1 MEVPMGFPRYP
12 TSVLRIGLIALS
24 CGFSIAAQAQSQ
36 QSPANP
42 PSDSRQPD
50 PAKIEGPS
58 SGELPR
64 HTGPAQRLPGIIS
77 GPVVDQSGAAV
88 AGAEVKLTREPPSP
102 DRIVSTAED
111 GQFSLVGIEPGS
123 FQLTITSTGFATQTF
138 SGALRSGESYTVPQ
152 IALLVATSV
161 TETRVTPATVDVAQ
175 DEIKVE
181 EHQRV
186 FGVLPNFY
194 VSYVANAAP
203 LTSRQKFQLAWKT
216 SIDPVSFAV
225 NGIVAGVEQAQ
236 DDFGGYGQG
245 AKGYAERYGAAYG
258 NFVISTYIGSA
269 ILPSILK
276 QDPRYF
282 YKGTGSKHSR
292 ILNALAQSVICKGDN
307 GHWQANYSGLIGGLA
322 ASGISNIY
330 YAPRD
335 RDGVGFTFENALIG
349 IGTTAVTNLLQ
360 EFVIRKWTQSRPGHQ
375 ASKPDDT
382 VSRLSLLPLHT
393 GAGAQYPQ

>member
-1 MEVPMGFPRYP
+1 MVFPRYP
-12 TSVLRIGLIALS
+12 SLVLRIGLIALP
-24 CGFSIAAQAQSQ
+24 CGFSTAAQTQSQ
-36 QSPANP
+36 QSPAIP
-42 PSDSRQPD
+42 PSDSRQSAPS
-50 PAKIEGPS
+50 KIEGPS
-58 SGELPR
+58 SERLSSSPD
-64 HTGPAQRLPGIIS
+64 PAQRLPGIIN
-77 GPVVDQSGAAV
+77 GTVVDQTGAAV
-88 AGAEVKLTREPPSP
+88 GAAEVKLTGEPRSQN
-102 DRIVSTAED
+102 RTVSTGED
-111 GQFSLVGIEPGS
+111 GQFSLAGIDPGP
-123 FQLTITSTGFATQTF
+123 FQLTVTSAGFATQTF
-138 SGALRSGESYTVPQ
+138 AGTLRSGESFTVPQ

-203 LTSRQKFQLAWKT
+203 LTTRQKFQLAWKT

-236 DDFGGYGQG
+236 DNFGGYGQG
-245 AKGYAERYGAAYG
+245 TKGYAERYGAAYG

-269 ILPSILK
+269 ILPSLLK

-282 YKGTGSKHSR
+282 YKGTGSKRAR

-360 EFVIRKWTQSRPGHQ
+360 EFVIRKWTQSHPGRQ

-382 VSRLSLLPLHT
+382 ASKMSLLPPH
-393 GAGAQYPQ
+393 AGD

>member
-1 MEVPMGFPRYP
+1 MDVPMVFPRYP
-12 TSVLRIGLIALS
+12 SLVLRMGLIALS
-24 CGFSIAAQAQSQ
+24 CGFSVAAQAQAQ
-36 QSPANP
+36 QPPAIP
-42 PSDSRQPD
+42 PPDSRQPD
-50 PAKIEGPS
+50 PSKLERLPS
-58 SGELPR
+58 ESLPNA
-64 HTGPAQRLPGIIS
+64 PAQRLPGFIN
-77 GPVVDQSGAAV
+77 GTVTDQTGAAV
-88 AGAEVKLTREPPSP
+88 AGAEVKLIREASP
-102 DRIVSTAED
+102 GRAVSTTED
-111 GQFSLVGIEPGS
+111 GQFSFVNIDPGP
-123 FQLTITSTGFATQTF
+123 FQLAIASTGFATQTF
-138 SGALRSGESYTVPQ
+138 SGTLCSGETFAVPR
-152 IALLVATSV
+152 IALIVATAS
-161 TETRVTPATVDVAQ
+161 TEMRVTPATVDVAQ

-181 EHQRV
+181 EQQRV

-203 LTSRQKFQLAWKT
+203 LTTRQKFQLAWKT

-225 NGIVAGVEQAQ
+225 NGVVAGIEQAQ

-258 NFVISTYIGSA
+258 NFVIGTYIGSA

-282 YKGTGSKHSR
+282 YKGTGSKRSR

-307 GHWQANYSGLIGGLA
+307 GHWQPNYSGLIGGLA

-360 EFVIRKWTQSRPGHQ
+360 EFVIRKWTQSRPGRQ
-375 ASKPDDT
+375 SSKPPDDT
-382 VSRLSLLPLHT
+382 VSKIPLAPPH
-393 GAGAQYPQ
+393 AGD

>member
-1 MEVPMGFPRYP
+1 MVFPRYP
-12 TSVLRIGLIALS
+12 SLVLRIGLIALS
-24 CGFSIAAQAQSQ
+24 CGFSTAAQAQSQ
-36 QSPANP
+36 QFQTVP
-42 PSDSRQPD
+42 PSDSRQP
-50 PAKIEGPS
+50 ASSTIEGPS
-58 SGELPR
+58 RESQSSSPD
-64 HTGPAQRLPGIIS
+64 PAQRVPGVIS
-77 GPVVDQSGAAV
+77 GIVVDQTGAAV
-88 AGAEVKLTREPPSP
+88 AGAEVKLTGEPQSQN
-102 DRIVSTAED
+102 RTVSTSED
-111 GQFSLVGIEPGS
+111 GQFSLLNIDPGP

-138 SGALRSGESYTVPQ
+138 SGTLRSGESFTVPQ

-203 LTSRQKFQLAWKT
+203 LTTGQKFQLAWKT

-225 NGIVAGVEQAQ
+225 NGIVAGIEQAQ
-236 DDFGGYGQG
+236 DNFGGYGQG
-245 AKGYAERYGAAYG
+245 TKGYAERYGAAYG
-258 NFVISTYIGSA
+258 NFVIGTYIGSA

-282 YKGTGSKHSR
+282 YKGTGSKRSR

-330 YAPRD
+330 YAPKD

-360 EFVIRKWTQSRPGHQ
+360 EFVIRKWTQSHPGRQ

-382 VSRLSLLPLHT
+382 VSKMSLLPLHT
-393 GAGAQYPQ
+393 GD

>member
-1 MEVPMGFPRYP
+1 MVFPRYP

-24 CGFSIAAQAQSQ
+24 CGFSIAAHVQAQ
-36 QSPANP
+36 QSPANS
-42 PSDSRQPD
+42 PSDSHQSAPSKGERFSGGKLPSTPD
-50 PAKIEGPS
+50 
-58 SGELPR
+58 
-64 HTGPAQRLPGIIS
+64 PAQRLPGIIS
-77 GPVVDQSGAAV
+77 GTVVDQSGAAV
-88 AGAEVKLTREPPSP
+88 AGAEVKLTRESPSP
-102 DRIVSTAED
+102 DRIISTAED
-111 GQFSLVGIEPGS
+111 GQFSLAGIEPGS

-138 SGALRSGESYTVPQ
+138 SGTLRSGESYSVPQ

-175 DEIKVE
+175 DEIRVE

-203 LTSRQKFQLAWKT
+203 LTTRQKFQLAWKT

-282 YKGTGSKHSR
+282 YKGTGSKRSR
-292 ILNALAQSVICKGDN
+292 ILNALAQSVICRGDN

-349 IGTTAVTNLLQ
+349 MGTTAVTNLLQ
-360 EFVIRKWTQSRPGHQ
+360 EFVIRKWTQSRPGRQ

-382 VSRLSLLPLHT
+382 ISKMSLLPLH
-393 GAGAQYPQ
+393 AAAD

>member
-1 MEVPMGFPRYP
+1 MP
-12 TSVLRIGLIALS
+12 
-24 CGFSIAAQAQSQ
+24 
-36 QSPANP
+36 
-42 PSDSRQPD
+42 
-50 PAKIEGPS
+50 
-58 SGELPR
+58 
-64 HTGPAQRLPGIIS
+64 
-77 GPVVDQSGAAV
+77 
-88 AGAEVKLTREPPSP
+88 
-102 DRIVSTAED
+102 
-111 GQFSLVGIEPGS
+111 
-123 FQLTITSTGFATQTF
+123 
-138 SGALRSGESYTVPQ
+138 
-152 IALLVATSV
+152 LLVATSV
-161 TETRVTPATVDVAQ
+161 TETRVTPATEDVAQ

-203 LTSRQKFQLAWKT
+203 LTTGQKFQLAWKT
-216 SIDPVSFAV
+216 SIDPVSFAI
-225 NGIVAGVEQAQ
+225 NGVVAGVEQAQ
-236 DDFGGYGQG
+236 DNFGGYGQG

-282 YKGTGSKHSR
+282 YKGTGTKRSR
-292 ILNALAQSVICKGDN
+292 ILSALAQYVICKGDN

-360 EFVIRKWTQSRPGHQ
+360 EFVIRKWTQSRPGRQ

-382 VSRLSLLPLHT
+382 VSKMSLLPIH
-393 GAGAQYPQ
+393 AGD

>member
-1 MEVPMGFPRYP
+1 M
-12 TSVLRIGLIALS
+12 GLIALS
-24 CGFSIAAQAQSQ
+24 CGFSVAAQAQAQ
-36 QSPANP
+36 QSAD
-42 PSDSRQPD
+42 PSKLERS
-50 PAKIEGPS
+50 PS
-58 SGELPR
+58 ESLPN
-64 HTGPAQRLPGIIS
+64 TPAQRLPGFIN
-77 GPVVDQSGAAV
+77 GTVTDQTGAAV
-88 AGAEVKLTREPPSP
+88 AGAEVKLIREASP
-102 DRIVSTAED
+102 GRAVSTTED
-111 GQFSLVGIEPGS
+111 GQFSFVNIDPGP
-123 FQLTITSTGFATQTF
+123 FQLAIASTGFATQTF
-138 SGALRSGESYTVPQ
+138 SGTLRSGETFAVPR
-152 IALLVATSV
+152 IALIVATAS
-161 TETRVTPATVDVAQ
+161 TEMRVTPATVDVAQ

-181 EHQRV
+181 EQQRV

-203 LTSRQKFQLAWKT
+203 LSTRQKFQLAWKT

-225 NGIVAGVEQAQ
+225 NGVVAGIEQSQ
-236 DDFGGYGQG
+236 DNFGGYGQG

-258 NFVISTYIGSA
+258 NFVIGTYIGSA

-349 IGTTAVTNLLQ
+349 VGTTAVTNLLQ
-360 EFVIRKWTQSRPGHQ
+360 EFVIRKWTQSRPGRQ

-382 VSRLSLLPLHT
+382 VSKIPLAPPH
-393 GAGAQYPQ
+393 ASD

>member
-1 MEVPMGFPRYP
+1 MDVPMVFRRYP
-12 TSVLRIGLIALS
+12 SSVLSIGLIALS
-24 CGFSIAAQAQSQ
+24 CGFSVAARAQSQ
-36 QSPANP
+36 KPSAIP
-42 PSDSRQPD
+42 PSDNRQPN
-50 PAKIEGPS
+50 S
-58 SGELPR
+58 SGIERASSEKLPN
-64 HTGPAQRLPGIIS
+64 TPAQRLPGVIS
-77 GPVVDQSGAAV
+77 GIVVDQTGAAV
-88 AGAEVKLTREPPSP
+88 AGAEVKLAREASSQNQT
-102 DRIVSTAED
+102 VSTAED
-111 GQFSLVGIEPGS
+111 GQFSLLNIDPGP

-138 SGALRSGESYTVPQ
+138 SGTLRSGENYAVPR
-152 IALLVATSV
+152 IALIVATAS
-161 TETRVTPATVDVAQ
+161 TEMRVTPATVDIAQ

-194 VSYVANAAP
+194 VSYVSNAAP
-203 LTSRQKFQLAWKT
+203 LTTRQKFQLAWKT

-225 NGIVAGVEQAQ
+225 NGIVAGVEQSQ

-258 NFVISTYIGSA
+258 NFVIGTYIGSA

-282 YKGTGSKHSR
+282 YKGTGSKRSR
-292 ILNALAQSVICKGDN
+292 VLNALAQSVICKGDN

-335 RDGVGFTFENALIG
+335 RDGVGFTFENTLIG

-360 EFVIRKWTQSRPGHQ
+360 EFLIRKWTQSRPGRQ
-375 ASKPDDT
+375 SSKPPDDT
-382 VSRLSLLPLHT
+382 ISKIPFTPIHV
-393 GAGAQYPQ
+393 GD

>member
-1 MEVPMGFPRYP
+1 MDVPMVFRRYP
-12 TSVLRIGLIALS
+12 SFALRISLIAIS
-24 CGFSIAAQAQSQ
+24 CGFSVAAQARSQ
-36 QSPANP
+36 QSPAIP
-42 PSDSRQPD
+42 PSNGNQRDLSKVEQ
-50 PAKIEGPS
+50 S
-58 SGELPR
+58 SSE
-64 HTGPAQRLPGIIS
+64 RLPSTPEPAAQQVRGILS
-77 GPVVDQSGAAV
+77 GTVVDQTGAAV
-88 AGAEVKLTREPPSP
+88 AGAEVKLTREHPPQN
-102 DRIVSTAED
+102 RTISTAED
-111 GQFSLVGIEPGS
+111 GQFSLLNVEPGP
-123 FQLTITSTGFATQTF
+123 FQLTITSAGFATQIF
-138 SGALRSGESYTVPQ
+138 SGTLRSGQSYTVPQ

-161 TETRVTPATVDVAQ
+161 TETRVTPNTVDVAQ

-181 EHQRV
+181 EQQRV

-203 LTSRQKFQLAWKT
+203 LTPRQKFQLAWKT
-216 SIDPVSFAV
+216 SIDPVSLAV

-245 AKGYAERYGAAYG
+245 TKGYAERYGAAYG

-269 ILPSILK
+269 VLPSILK

-282 YKGTGSKHSR
+282 YKGTGSKRSR
-292 ILNALAQSVICKGDN
+292 ILSAVAQSVVCKGDN
-307 GHWQANYSGLIGGLA
+307 GRWQPNYSGLAGGLA

-360 EFVIRKWTQSRPGHQ
+360 EFVIRKWTQSRPGRQ
-375 ASKPDDT
+375 ASKSDDP
-382 VSRLSLLPLHT
+382 VSKLSLGPNHT
-393 GAGAQYPQ
+393 GD

>member
-1 MEVPMGFPRYP
+1 MVFPRYP
-12 TSVLRIGLIALS
+12 SLVLRMGLIALS
-24 CGFSIAAQAQSQ
+24 CGFSVAAQAQAQ
-36 QSPANP
+36 QSPAIP
-42 PSDSRQPD
+42 PPDSRQPD
-50 PAKIEGPS
+50 PSKLERSPS
-58 SGELPR
+58 ESLPN
-64 HTGPAQRLPGIIS
+64 TPAQRLPGFIN
-77 GPVVDQSGAAV
+77 GTVTDQTGAAV
-88 AGAEVKLTREPPSP
+88 AGAEVKLIREASP
-102 DRIVSTAED
+102 GRAVSTTED
-111 GQFSLVGIEPGS
+111 GQFSFVNIDPGP
-123 FQLTITSTGFATQTF
+123 FQLAIASTGFATQAF
-138 SGALRSGESYTVPQ
+138 SGTLRSGETFAVPR
-152 IALLVATSV
+152 IALIVATAS
-161 TETRVTPATVDVAQ
+161 TEMRVTPATVDVAQ

-181 EHQRV
+181 EQQRV

-203 LTSRQKFQLAWKT
+203 LSTRQKFQLAWKT

-225 NGIVAGVEQAQ
+225 NGVVAGIEQAQ
-236 DDFGGYGQG
+236 DNFGGYGQG

-258 NFVISTYIGSA
+258 NFVIGTYIGSA

-282 YKGTGSKHSR
+282 YKGTGSKPSR

-349 IGTTAVTNLLQ
+349 VGTTAVTNLLQ
-360 EFVIRKWTQSRPGHQ
+360 EFVIRKWTQSRPGRQ

-382 VSRLSLLPLHT
+382 VSKIPLAPPHV
-393 GAGAQYPQ
+393 GD

>member
-1 MEVPMGFPRYP
+1 MDVPMVFPRYP
-12 TSVLRIGLIALS
+12 SLILRISLIALS
-24 CGFSIAAQAQSQ
+24 CGFSFAEQAQSQ
-36 QSPANP
+36 QSPAVP
-42 PSDSRQPD
+42 PSDSRQPTPSKTES
-50 PAKIEGPS
+50 PANA
-58 SGELPR
+58 ELPN
-64 HTGPAQRLPGIIS
+64 TPAQRLPGVIS
-77 GPVVDQSGAAV
+77 GTVVDQTGAAV
-88 AGAEVKLTREPPSP
+88 AGAEVKLVREGSP
-102 DRIVSTAED
+102 ARTVSTAEN
-111 GQFSLVGIEPGS
+111 GQFSHLNIEPGP
-123 FQLTITSTGFATQTF
+123 FQLTITSPGFAIGTF
-138 SGALRSGESYTVPQ
+138 SGILHSGETYAVPR
-152 IALLVATSV
+152 IALILATAS
-161 TETRVTPATVDVAQ
+161 TEMRVTPDTADVAQ

-181 EHQRV
+181 EQQRV
-186 FGVLPNFY
+186 FGVIPNFY

-203 LTSRQKFQLAWKT
+203 LTTRQKFQLAWKT

-282 YKGTGSKHSR
+282 YKGAGSKRSR

-335 RDGVGFTFENALIG
+335 RDGIGFTFENTLIG
-349 IGTTAVTNLLQ
+349 VGTTAVTNLLQ
-360 EFVIRKWTQSRPGHQ
+360 EFVIRKVTQSRPGRQ

-382 VSRLSLLPLHT
+382 VSQMSVAPMR
-393 GAGAQYPQ
+393 AGN

>member
-1 MEVPMGFPRYP
+1 MVFPRYP

-36 QSPANP
+36 QSPAIP

-50 PAKIEGPS
+50 PSRIEGKLPS
-58 SGELPR
+58 TPD
-64 HTGPAQRLPGIIS
+64 PAQQLPGIIS
-77 GPVVDQSGAAV
+77 GTVVDQSGAAV

-111 GQFSLVGIEPGS
+111 GQFSLAGIEPGS
-123 FQLTITSTGFATQTF
+123 FQLTITSAGFAMQTF
-138 SGALRSGESYTVPQ
+138 SGALRSGESFTVPQ

-203 LTSRQKFQLAWKT
+203 LTTRQKFQLAWKT

-282 YKGTGSKHSR
+282 YKGTGSKRSR

-349 IGTTAVTNLLQ
+349 MGTTAVTNLLQ
-360 EFVIRKWTQSRPGHQ
+360 EFVIRKWTQSHPGRQ

-382 VSRLSLLPLHT
+382 VSKMSLLPLH
-393 GAGAQYPQ
+393 AAD